1 MSDQL
6 LSSEKYILFY
16 STSWLKFP
24 SIYSIYSTFGLIE
37 RKSDCD
43 SHLVLH
49 LVFLNQHTCLPPR
62 HDKLSIKNLYSILFN
77 LIDYSFVNEKRI
89 IPTLEHFLP
98 MSCWLG
104 AGKWDQGVSF
114 SPLQW
119 LVRVGR
125 FIYSLLMSEISI
137 MQISFL
143 ILICFPYTNQLN
155 WVFTS
160 FKA

>member
-16 STSWLKFP
+16 STSLLKFP

-43 SHLVLH
+43 SHLVLQSS
-49 LVFLNQHTCLPPR
+49 FLNQYICLPPQ
-62 HDKLSIKNLYSILFN
+62 HDKLSIKILYSTLFN
-77 LIDYSFVNEKRI
+77 WIDYSFVNEKRI
-89 IPTLEHFLP
+89 IPTLEHLLL
-98 MSCWLG
+98 MSCWL
-104 AGKWDQGVSF
+104 AAWKWDQGVSF

-125 FIYSLLMSEISI
+125 FIYSLLMSGILI

-143 ILICFPYTNQLN
+143 ILICFPHTI
-155 WVFTS
+155 
-160 FKA
+160 